1 MSSTIKTN
9 FFSLWKFV
17 KTIDMPWKIYG
28 VASLLSIIQTVFT
41 LFIPWQGM
49 KIIDNIIQSK
59 AINFQEVLLIIVI
72 FVIQVSAGAYSNYL
86 LTKIGTTVI
95 SNLRKKIWKKVLHL
109 KVAFLMLKRQG
120 M

>member
-1 MSSTIKTN
+1 ME
-9 FFSLWKFV
+9 V
-17 KTIDMPWKIYG
+17 CKTIDMPWKIYG

-72 FVIQVSAGAYSNYL
+72 FVIQVSAGLFKLFIDQNWNDSD
-86 LTKIGTTVI
+86 
-95 SNLRKKIWKKVLHL
+95 
-109 KVAFLMLKRQG
+109 F
-120 M
+120 